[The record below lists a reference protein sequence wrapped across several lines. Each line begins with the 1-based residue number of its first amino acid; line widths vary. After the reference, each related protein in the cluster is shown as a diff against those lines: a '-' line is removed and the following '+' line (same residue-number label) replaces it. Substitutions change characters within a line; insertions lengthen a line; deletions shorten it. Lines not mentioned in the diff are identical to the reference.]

1 MDPTVFRIACAAVA
15 VLFGVLIVMRRRG
28 RSEE

>member
-1 MDPTVFRIACAAVA
+1 MDPTVLRIMCAAVA
-15 VLFGVLIVMRRRG
+15 VLFGVLIVVRRRG